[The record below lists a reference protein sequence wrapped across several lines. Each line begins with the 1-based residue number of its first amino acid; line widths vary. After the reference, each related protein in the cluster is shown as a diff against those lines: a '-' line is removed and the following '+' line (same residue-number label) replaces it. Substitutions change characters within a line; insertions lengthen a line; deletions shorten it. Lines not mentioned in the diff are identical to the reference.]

1 VSLLTDGGFK
11 QRCNCFKRWRK
22 RLLLFPSPLFSFL
35 FFYYVSFSFC
45 SCLDVFFS
53 NLVPL
58 PVSVSFFLNS
68 HGPSPLSLTVPLGM
82 FSLLFSSFS
91 FSSNPHSPFPLSLS
105 PPCLRLSPFSFL
117 FFSIPFLFVLF
128 FLFSSFPFFF
138 FFPPL
143 RAGVESL
150 FIGPRERG
158 LFIVVHGEQGNA
170 GLAGGRGSPS
180 FSS

>member
-1 VSLLTDGGFK
+1 MSLLTDGGFK
-11 QRCNCFKRWRK
+11 QRCKCFKRWRK

-82 FSLLFSSFS
+82 FSLLFGSFS
-91 FSSNPHSPFPLSLS
+91 FSSNPHSPFILSLS
-105 PPCLRLSPFSFL
+105 PL
-117 FFSIPFLFVLF
+117 FTAFPIF
-128 FLFSSFPFFF
+128 FPFFF
-138 FFPPL
+138 VPFPFCSFLSLLFLPFFFLFPPITCW
-143 RAGVESL
+143 R
-150 FIGPRERG
+150 
-158 LFIVVHGEQGNA
+158 
-170 GLAGGRGSPS
+170 
-180 FSS
+180 

>member
-1 VSLLTDGGFK
+1 MSLLTDGGFK

-35 FFYYVSFSFC
+35 FFYYVSFSIC

-82 FSLLFSSFS
+82 FSLLFGSFS

-105 PPCLRLSPFSFL
+105 PLFTAFPIFFPFCSFL
-117 FFSIPFLFVLF
+117 SLLFL
-128 FLFSSFPFFF
+128 PFFF
-138 FFPPL
+138 SFPPHYVL
-143 RAGVESL
+143 ALSL
-150 FIGPRERG
+150 Y
-158 LFIVVHGEQGNA
+158 L
-170 GLAGGRGSPS
+170 
-180 FSS
+180 

>member
-117 FFSIPFLFVLF
+117 FFRSLSFLFF
-128 FLFSSFPFFF
+128 
-138 FFPPL
+138 
-143 RAGVESL
+143 
-150 FIGPRERG
+150 
-158 LFIVVHGEQGNA
+158 
-170 GLAGGRGSPS
+170 S
-180 FSS
+180 FSSLPSLFFSFSPHYVLALSLYL